1 MPVDFKTSETREN
14 LMRAFAGES
23 QARNRYT
30 FAAEIALQQ
39 KQKMVEELFRFTA
52 DQERAHAKIFY
63 DLLQEFTG
71 ENIEISSAAY
81 PINVS
86 ENLVDLLNF
95 AKHNE
100 YEEANDVYLKFS
112 QKAQEEGFVK
122 IAFAFA
128 EIAKVEQ
135 VHCDRFEKLAEVIKN
150 NQLYSTSSQDVWICI
165 NCGYIFEGTQVPLKC
180 PVCLYEQ
187 GYFLPVDLLSCKD
200 FLKGKNN

>member
-39 KQKMVEELFRFTA
+39 KQKMVEELLRFTA

-112 QKAQEEGFVK
+112 QKAQEEEFVK